1 MPDFG
6 TWHPNVQETREAII
20 DRMAI
25 EVNGRMYTET
35 PTAGM
40 NMYVDTALEVGGTNS
55 GNNRPGHVALVRSD
69 TKDKRANNNASNT
82 ALDNDKGRFAS
93 GWSFQDYHR
102 TGDYW
107 HHYDGVAIC
116 ATCAAAPTW
125 WPASMATTPWRAS
138 TGEAPIR
145 PS

>member
-6 TWHPNVQETREAII
+6 TWHPNVENTREAII

-55 GNNRPGHVALVRSD
+55 GNDRPGHTALVRSD

-82 ALDNDKGRFAS
+82 ALDNDKGRFRVVVPGLPS
-93 GWSFQDYHR
+93 RRRLLEPHR
-102 TGDYW
+102 RRGLY
-107 HHYDGVAIC
+107 
-116 ATCAAAPTW
+116 APSAQ
-125 WPASMATTPWRAS
+125 PH
-138 TGEAPIR
+138 
-145 PS
+145 